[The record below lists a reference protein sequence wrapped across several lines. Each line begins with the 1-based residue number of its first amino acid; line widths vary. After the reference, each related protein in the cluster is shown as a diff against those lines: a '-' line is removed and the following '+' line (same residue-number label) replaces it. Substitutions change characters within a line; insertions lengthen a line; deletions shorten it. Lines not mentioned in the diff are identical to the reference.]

1 MEKASYNF
9 NNILLYVYGELIM
22 KKSIVPVCW
31 TSFLCVVLLALISC
45 DNFLKNE
52 NISNEIKDTI
62 AYNNAQIV
70 KVNLY
75 CKEGMGTIYPDNY
88 YDAHVGFD
96 FKLQFIPNK
105 KNYEL
110 RNPEKIFEAVNIKNE
125 SKKMSDYVQITY
137 IPQTEEGV
145 YSYNVK
151 VLQASNDIRIR
162 LIDDPN
168 PPKFNTIRI
177 ARTKED
183 AINGT
188 NLIPYEEFTGD
199 DADNPNL
206 FIHYAD
212 NTNYNTDSSQ
222 VAQNIQD
229 HHVNKIWIYFE
240 AEDADSGIDYIEV
253 KEQLIRQTDGNT
265 IQGIIYDKSTNERTN
280 SIYNKTGNNNFSA
293 CFEYTFLSKED
304 GVANIELIAFDYG
317 GKHNTSAQKI
327 DFVKDTIFNLNV
339 NFEPE
344 NNQFIE
350 ILENPHNVEYKIKI
364 QLSAV
369 TMNSFITD
377 LNGITYRDTFST
389 TTEGDFSRTGNPI
402 SFGYGYNKNNMT
414 FIYFQDMN
422 IPIVTNN
429 INEFIKQP
437 VVSFSVDP
445 YKTVY
450 INATIEDLAGNRKT
464 SSLEITPVPD
474 IVGADIAVT
483 DKKGTITFITSND
496 TEGGVFFNVVDNSY
510 VGAYT
515 NNCRN
520 ILSSYYVNTMP
531 DSVRFVQRNNMGFYG
546 KSIILRKCKSD
557 ENKTENDSFEIESTG
572 QYETPTT
579 SDIPD
584 ITINVDSP
592 INTGKKYVRISKN
605 PSFTPNPDF
614 VYLYSYINK
623 QAKEIFFQENT
634 LELEYNDVATELWV
648 YVCNKD
654 GAFIKSATPKEI
666 DITYDN
672 VKPFLGESLT
682 IHKLSQGKCYASLQ
696 FTDVNGFNGNY
707 GNSGIKEIKYLFTEN
722 YVNANS
728 IDWNNN
734 PNIKIPELKETSTT
748 QLYTYTYLFDF
759 SNYNTLPSC
768 LYIYVK
774 DNNNNYSIREF
785 YPFVTERVFNYTFEY
800 KDNSFKIEFVGNNNL
815 KPLCEYIT
823 NSTWQPIDETTEYGY
838 LSLTNSDDLKHAFK
852 TLALTPDEK
861 TSFIKISPYDSFSK
875 SIGTVRYY
883 YPPYIMNKDGYTC
896 ELKDMLIGLSG
907 INIFADQ
914 PCFVHTIYCKRN
926 LGGKPEDWMSYEYKC
941 GFEVG
946 PVIKEKTFTYSYDY
960 LDDVPYGYYY
970 TTIVHF
976 ADGTMMMTPVQLM
989 Q

>member
-1 MEKASYNF
+1 
-9 NNILLYVYGELIM
+9 M

-31 TSFLCVVLLALISC
+31 TSFLCVVLLALTSC

-137 IPQTEEGV
+137 IPQTEEEGV

-177 ARTKED
+177 ARTKDD
-183 AINGT
+183 AIKGT

-199 DADNPNL
+199 DDSNPNL

-212 NTNYNTDSSQ
+212 NVNYEGDSSQ

-240 AEDADSGIDYIEV
+240 AEDSESGVDYIEV

-327 DFVKDTIFNLNV
+327 DFVKDTICNLNV

-364 QLSAV
+364 QLSSV
-369 TMNSFITD
+369 PMNFFIKD
-377 LNGITYRDTFST
+377 LNDITYRDTFST
-389 TTEGDFSRTGNPI
+389 TTEGDFSRTGNLI
-402 SFGYGYNKNNMT
+402 SFGYGYNKNYMT
-414 FIYFQDMN
+414 FIYFQDM
-422 IPIVTNN
+422 
-429 INEFIKQP
+429 NEFIKQP

-483 DKKGTITFITSND
+483 DKKGEITFITSND

-510 VGAYT
+510 VGAYN

-531 DSVRFVQRNNMGFYG
+531 DSVRFVQRNNMAFYG

-572 QYETPTT
+572 HYKTPTT

-592 INTGKKYVRISKN
+592 INTGKKYVRISRN

-614 VYLYSYINK
+614 VYLYSYFNK
-623 QAKEIFFQENT
+623 EAKEIFFQENT
-634 LELEYNDVATELWV
+634 LELEYNNVATKLWV

-654 GAFIKSATPKEI
+654 GAFIKSAVPCVINEI
-666 DITYDN
+666 TVDN
-672 VKPFLGESLT
+672 VAPFIGSFSLYK
-682 IHKLSQGKCYASLQ
+682 ISQGKCLASLLY
-696 FTDVNGFNGNY
+696 TDANHYNNSSY

-722 YVNANS
+722 KVDGNS

-734 PNIKIPELKETSTT
+734 PNIKIPEEKDSLSEA
-748 QLYTYTYLFDF
+748 LYTHTYLFDY
-759 SNYNTLPSC
+759 SYCNTLPSC

-774 DNNNNYSIREF
+774 DKNGNYTIKEI
-785 YPFVTERVFNYTFEY
+785 YPFVTERVFDYTFEY
-800 KDNSFKIEFVGNNNL
+800 VNNSFKFECVGNNSN
-815 KPLCEYIT
+815 KPLCEYLKD
-823 NSTWQPIDETTEYGY
+823 STWQPISAATGYGY
-838 LSLTNSDDLKHAFK
+838 LSLTNNADRIHASK
-852 TLALTPDEK
+852 TFALSEDEK
-861 TSFIKISPYDSFSK
+861 ASFIKISPYDDDFLDL
-875 SIGTVRYY
+875 IGPVAYY
-883 YPPYIMNKDGYTC
+883 YPPYLIDKDSYTC

-914 PCFVHTIYCKRN
+914 PCFVHTLYCRRN
-926 LGGKPEDWMSYEYKC
+926 LGEKPEDWMGYEYKC
-941 GFEVG
+941 GYEVG
-946 PVIKEKTFTYSYDY
+946 PVIKQKTFTYSNDY
-960 LDDVPYGYYY
+960 IDQVPSGYYY